1 MRIGAIRCSG
11 RSAGRWE
18 FFVDLV
24 TIHLIP
30 TLLVFAGMLP
40 VYVAVTRPGA
50 DIGWLTGVATVVG
63 LAAVSL
69 ELAADVQLHRFVRDR
84 RAGDVMDRG
93 LWSWSRHPNYF
104 GEFSFW
110 VSLALFGIAA
120 APSDAWWLG
129 LGALG
134 MLGMFLGGSI
144 PMMEARSL
152 QRRPG
157 YQDVIDRVSRFVLW
171 PPRRP

>member
-1 MRIGAIRCSG
+1 MGVLRRP
-11 RSAGRWE
+11 
-18 FFVDLV
+18 VDDP
-24 TIHLIP
+24 LIP

-50 DIGWLTGVATVVG
+50 DIGWLIVVATVVG
-63 LAAVSL
+63 LAAVAL
-69 ELAADVQLHRFVRDR
+69 ELAADVQMHRFVEHK
-84 RAGDVMDRG
+84 AEGDAMDRG

-120 APSDAWWLG
+120 APSDAWWLS